1 MIDAKKPTKTLN
13 LGQRNVKRTKKSYKS
28 IEFRIAKCW
37 SILRYVAEHEH
48 FNDHMVEIIESCALP
63 LLQFMQNPEAV
74 NFDDDIIFFIS
85 SLLKKS
91 KSTDSPILQ
100 QAFQFLPKFLSKF
113 NYIFGPL
120 LECIS

>member
-1 MIDAKKPTKTLN
+1 
-13 LGQRNVKRTKKSYKS
+13 
-28 IEFRIAKCW
+28 
-37 SILRYVAEHEH
+37 
-48 FNDHMVEIIESCALP
+48 MVEIIESCALP

-85 SLLKKS
+85 SILKKS